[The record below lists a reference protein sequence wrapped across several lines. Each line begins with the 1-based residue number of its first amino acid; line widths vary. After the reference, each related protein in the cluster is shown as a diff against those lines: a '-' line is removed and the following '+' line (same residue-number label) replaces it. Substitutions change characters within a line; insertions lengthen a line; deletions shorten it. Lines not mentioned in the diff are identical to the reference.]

1 MKSILYGIAIS
12 MPLTAII
19 VYFAL
24 SGRQEVAVQQ
34 KAHEVQ
40 QKIQSEEFRRDFA
53 QAWHDFDN
61 PPTAEEQAAKEKAFA
76 ARQAEREA
84 RISRLEKQ
92 REALSGDM
100 DLMFEQLDS
109 DMEDMR
115 AALRESEVNPT
126 KSN

>member
-19 VYFAL
+19 LYFAL
-24 SGRQEVAVQQ
+24 SGRQEVVVQQ

-40 QKIQSEEFRRDFA
+40 QQIQSEEFRRDFA
-53 QAWHDFDN
+53 QAWHDLDN
-61 PPTAEEQAAKEKAFA
+61 PPTAEEQAAQEKTFA
-76 ARQAEREA
+76 ARQAERQA
-84 RISRLEKQ
+84 RISRLEQQ

-115 AALRESEVNPT
+115 AALREAEVNPP

>member
-24 SGRQEVAVQQ
+24 SGRQEVVVQQ

-40 QKIQSEEFRRDFA
+40 QQIQSEEFRRDFA

-61 PPTAEEQAAKEKAFA
+61 PQTAEEQAAQEKTFA
-76 ARQAEREA
+76 ARQAERQA
-84 RISRLEKQ
+84 RISRLEQQ

-115 AALRESEVNPT
+115 AALREAEVNPP